1 MIWTRLFPSVRKTE
15 RERFTFFFLLSGF
28 LILGQ
33 TLGLVGAESLLL
45 AELGADVLPVAFI
58 LASVVT
64 VVLSLLYAFGVD
76 RAKNDIYFIRILLLF
91 AGSIS
96 VITWTASHSEAL
108 KSASL
113 IALFC
118 LYYANFAICTNH
130 FWTFT
135 ADFFELCKNHGL
147 IVGKGGLFGSVIRIK
162 PPMCLTTE
170 DVDFLLEVLDRCFV
184 ETAGE

>member
-15 RERFTFFFLLSGF
+15 RERFIFFFLLSGF

-135 ADFFELCKNHGL
+135 ADFFDSLQSKRL
-147 IVGKGGLFGSVIRIK
+147 FPLFTVGASAGGLVGGTI
-162 PPMCLTTE
+162 
-170 DVDFLLEVLDRCFV
+170 
-184 ETAGE
+184 AGVVAGRPGG